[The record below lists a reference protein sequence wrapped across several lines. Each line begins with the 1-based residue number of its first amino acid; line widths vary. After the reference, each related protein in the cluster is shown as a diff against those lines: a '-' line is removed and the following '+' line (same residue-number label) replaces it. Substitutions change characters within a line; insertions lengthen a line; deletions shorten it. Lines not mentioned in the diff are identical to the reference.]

1 MVFPPPPRPRLC
13 NAAAVTPHRIT
24 AAVFFLSWAIV
35 LGSPAPADN
44 QLEFFEKKIRPVLVK
59 HCYEC
64 HSADSDELGG
74 KLRVDNRQSML
85 AGGESGPVL
94 LAGSPDE
101 SLIIQALR
109 YDGLEMPP
117 EEPLPATIIK
127 DFETWVSLGAVDP
140 RDQPLADASS
150 RAEPNAADDESLWS
164 FVPRQDPPVPS
175 VNDSDWA
182 RDSIDRFV
190 LSSMRQI
197 GLHPTDDA
205 DPRKLVRRLYHDL
218 IGLRPTQADI
228 EAFLVDFDRH
238 GVEATARL
246 VDRLLNSPQYGVRW
260 GRHWLDVARYG
271 ESNGDDGLGRNATFP
286 NAWRYRDYVIES
298 FNQDVPYD
306 RFLTEQIAGDLLP
319 AATAQQR
326 NRQLIATGFLAIG
339 SKPAV
344 AMNKNFAMDVVDD
357 QINVVCTGVLGLS
370 VACARCHDHKH
381 DPIPTKDY
389 YALAGIFRSTETLY
403 GAAGNE
409 KLTAPPT
416 PLHELHADLQATR
429 KQPDRTSP
437 PKLPAAYS
445 EFINALEP
453 KLHATLESKP
463 DELVLQGEADFSA
476 ATFAEVN
483 DTRFTGRFDQ
493 PTESYSVSF
502 WFRNA
507 VNNDARPITAYLF
520 SRAALDDKT
529 LPGDHLGIGG
539 KHDKSRSGKLFVF
552 NGNVKKTSIVGSTVI
567 PRNSWNHVALV
578 RAGNQ
583 VKVFLNGRLEIASEI
598 EATFATSL
606 DYCLAARSD
615 KFAPLTGNIG
625 QFTLLSRALSDDEVI
640 DLHRSSGQPRG
651 VRPSS
656 PLGFAMGVREKA
668 KPTDCKIHINGEG
681 TKLGPSV
688 TRGVLTA
695 YRNVSEDGFND
706 ISITIGSDRSGR
718 AELAEWLT
726 HPDHPQTAR
735 VIVNRIWM
743 HLFGRGIVTTPD
755 DFGVYGARP
764 SHPELLDHL
773 ANRFVREGWSI
784 KRMIRAIVLS
794 RTYGLSSL
802 ADSGMTEQ
810 DPENIWLSR
819 HARKRLDAESL
830 RDSMLQAS
838 GRLDYAPA
846 KGSAIETLDT
856 LINWPPGASTDLH
869 RQSHHRSVYLCMLR
883 HASPQEL
890 AAFDLPDGVSVRGK
904 RDVTTLPTQ
913 SLFLIN
919 SVFAVEQSR
928 ELARRVLDD
937 DVRDDGDRLRA
948 IFSAVL
954 GRDPSESERDRS
966 FAYLRTTEATLA
978 GGDEDRDRCRLHA
991 WASLAQALMTTNEF
1005 RYVD

>member
-1 MVFPPPPRPRLC
+1 M
-13 NAAAVTPHRIT
+13 TPHRIT

-59 HCYEC
+59 HCYQC
-64 HSADSDELGG
+64 HSADSEELGG

-140 RDQPLADASS
+140 RDQPLPDASS
-150 RAEPNAADDESLWS
+150 RVEPNATDDESLWS

-175 VNDSDWA
+175 VNDSDWP
-182 RDSIDRFV
+182 RDSIDRFI
-190 LSSMRQI
+190 LSSMRQA
-197 GLHPTDDA
+197 GLQPTDDA
-205 DPRKLVRRLYHDL
+205 DPRTLVRRLYHDL

-298 FNQDVPYD
+298 LNQDVPYN

-319 AATAQQR
+319 AATAGQR

-429 KQPDRTSP
+429 KQPDRTSS

-445 EFINALEP
+445 EFIDALQPE
-453 KLHATLESKP
+453 LHATLDSKP
-463 DELVLQGEADFSA
+463 DALSLSREATFSA
-476 ATFAEVN
+476 ETFAEVN

-502 WFRNA
+502 WFRNT

-615 KFAPLTGNIG
+615 TFAPLTGNIG
-625 QFTLLSRALSDDEVI
+625 QFTLLSRALTDQEAI
-640 DLHRSSGQPRG
+640 ALHQASGQPVG

-706 ISITIGSDRSGR
+706 ISITIGTDRSGR

-784 KRMIRAIVLS
+784 KRIIRAMVLS

-830 RDSMLQAS
+830 RDGMLQAS
-838 GRLDYAPA
+838 GRLDYGPGQ
-846 KGSAIETLDT
+846 GSAIETLDT

-869 RQSHHRSVYLCMLR
+869 RQSSHRSVYLCMLR
-883 HASPQEL
+883 HAPPQEL

-937 DVRDDGDRLRA
+937 DLRDDGDRLRA

-954 GRDPSESERDRS
+954 GRHPSESERDRS
-966 FAYLRTTEATLA
+966 FAYLRSTEATLA
-978 GGDEDRDRCRLHA
+978 GGGQDRDRCRVHA